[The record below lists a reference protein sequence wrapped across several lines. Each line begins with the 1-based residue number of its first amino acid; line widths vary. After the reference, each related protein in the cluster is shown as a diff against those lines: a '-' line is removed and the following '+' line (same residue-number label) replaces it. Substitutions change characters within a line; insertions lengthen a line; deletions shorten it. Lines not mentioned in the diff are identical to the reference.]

1 MPRLI
6 ELIPDQPAI
15 ERLDGRR
22 YRKVS
27 PRTSHARVQSL
38 LVAIVERCGQD
49 IGMAGTEWDF
59 RVGAIDGTD
68 SLLVPDAAFVSFE
81 RLDAVE
87 PEEREEL
94 PIAPD
99 IAIEVRSPASDAT
112 FRANKVARFLAC
124 GSQLVLDVDPQAR
137 CIIAHAAGG
146 VRSYAAAD
154 RFEHPAVPW
163 LAFDVAEAFKGLD
176 RLTTR
181 NPE

>member
-27 PRTSHARVQSL
+27 PRTSHARVQGL
-38 LVAIVERCGQD
+38 LVAIVERCGHD
-49 IGMAGTEWDF
+49 HGMAGTEWDF
-59 RVGAIDGTD
+59 RIGAVDGTD

-81 RLDAVE
+81 RLDAVA
-87 PEEREEL
+87 PAEREEL

-99 IAIEVRSPASDAT
+99 IAIEVRSPANDAK
-112 FRANKVARFLAC
+112 FRANKIARFLAC
-124 GSQLVLDVDPQAR
+124 GSLLVLDVDPKAR
-137 CIIAHAAGG
+137 CIVAHATSG
-146 VRSYAAAD
+146 VRSYAAVD

-163 LAFDVAEAFKGLD
+163 LVFDVAEAFRGLD
-176 RLTTR
+176 RLAAR